1 VQDEDDE
8 RRDLERALFARPS
21 GDAEGESRRIDAER
35 RLRLE
40 QEAARIEAARIE
52 AAQDPRSVPA
62 SATAATP
69 GTATRAGAAPA
80 PTAPAPAGTAPRRA
94 GRAALPLIGALAV
107 GLVLGAVAVELLP
120 GGAGAATPTPTPTP
134 PLEDRYSALIEGWV
148 VAPDLPVG
156 MELIARGTDVYTPQF
171 ETVQDDRLLV
181 TSPGGVSLC
190 IALQRGDGSLS
201 AACTGL
207 EAFFTAGSLDVV
219 GTDPADGTPVYT
231 RVSLR
236 SDGSVE
242 GGFQLVQ
249 DGAPEA

>member
-1 VQDEDDE
+1 MQDEDDE

-40 QEAARIEAARIE
+40 QEAARADAERADAGR
-52 AAQDPRSVPA
+52 DPRSAPA
-62 SATAATP
+62 TAITAPATPGAATP
-69 GTATRAGAAPA
+69 AAE
-80 PTAPAPAGTAPRRA
+80 PRRR

-107 GLVLGAVAVELLP
+107 GLALGAVAVEVLP

-171 ETVQDDRLLV
+171 ETVQEDRLLV

-201 AACTGL
+201 AACTGM
-207 EAFFTAGSLDVV
+207 EAFFAAGSLDVV
-219 GTDPADGTPVYT
+219 GTDRADGTPVYT